1 MLNAALL
8 DRAPKDPPPPRRSK
22 RSSFCEN
29 DEDSD
34 TLLHDLKVSNSPKMK
49 ASPITGENA
58 FTDDVVA
65 SQPFSKDDN
74 ANEEEAASGTAKQR
88 RKIARNVGGWVS
100 PDFAGEIDRS
110 WLEKDSPAVDFNLS
124 TYVPQVG
131 DIVL

>member
-1 MLNAALL
+1 
-8 DRAPKDPPPPRRSK
+8 
-22 RSSFCEN
+22 
-29 DEDSD
+29 
-34 TLLHDLKVSNSPKMK
+34 MK